1 MNTISNRNKHP
12 TKEMRMKVQWRLKNL
27 REFTLGRIVNPNL
40 LLYEEDIQLR
50 ELASRYERDILIHA
64 LYRIDELI
72 KE

>member
-1 MNTISNRNKHP
+1 
-12 TKEMRMKVQWRLKNL
+12 MKVQWKLKNL

-72 KE
+72 KEQTPNQGE